1 MDKITDNIKNE
12 KVKEY
17 FDQVTQ
23 GQRPT
28 SQISPDEY
36 EEGLRQVL
44 DNLDTV
50 LADGRAEVARRQ
62 IGTSTMLTAV
72 ITSHCTGLSWQGNLG
87 HMPIVPLELRAVVF
101 CAVA

>member
-23 GQRPT
+23 GQRLT

-50 LADGRAEVARRQ
+50 LADGRAEVARHQ
-62 IGTSTMLTAV
+62 IGTS
-72 ITSHCTGLSWQGNLG
+72 
-87 HMPIVPLELRAVVF
+87 PL
-101 CAVA
+101 

>member
-12 KVKEY
+12 KVKDY

-23 GQRPT
+23 RQHPT
-28 SQISPDEY
+28 SPISPDEY
-36 EEGLRQVL
+36 EEGLRQML

-62 IGTSTMLTAV
+62 IGTSP
-72 ITSHCTGLSWQGNLG
+72 S
-87 HMPIVPLELRAVVF
+87 
-101 CAVA
+101 

>member
-23 GQRPT
+23 GQHPT
-28 SQISPDEY
+28 SPISPDEY

-62 IGTSTMLTAV
+62 IGTS
-72 ITSHCTGLSWQGNLG
+72 
-87 HMPIVPLELRAVVF
+87 PL
-101 CAVA
+101 

>member
-1 MDKITDNIKNE
+1 MVYDKIDMDKITDNIKNE

-62 IGTSTMLTAV
+62 IGTS
-72 ITSHCTGLSWQGNLG
+72 
-87 HMPIVPLELRAVVF
+87 PL
-101 CAVA
+101 

>member
-12 KVKEY
+12 KVREY
-17 FDQVTQ
+17 FDQVAQ

-28 SQISPDEY
+28 SPISPDEY

-50 LADGRAEVARRQ
+50 LADGRAEVVRRQ
-62 IGTSTMLTAV
+62 VGTS
-72 ITSHCTGLSWQGNLG
+72 LS
-87 HMPIVPLELRAVVF
+87 
-101 CAVA
+101 